1 MKTHSTIAFDS
12 ISFFNPLVIDLL
24 NKDEKLNEFNT
35 NILTTQERIIQRSNF
50 TPAQRNV
57 LHSALTEQYNELWK
71 HTVTN
76 KGRITTQLNTL
87 LSPNTFTVTTGH
99 QLCLMT
105 GPLYFVYK
113 IITAINYTEQLN
125 VAHPNNHF
133 VPVYWAATE
142 DHDFEEINH
151 FNIYNKKLE
160 TTADTQGAVGNI
172 YLQNIPQLREQ
183 LVTVL
188 GTTTHAT
195 AIISLFDSVYTPT
208 NTLAQATQ
216 LLVHELF
223 AQYGLIIIDAN
234 NAALKQCMHT
244 VFTNELTQ
252 HTAYNL
258 TTASIAGLT
267 QQGYKNIQVTPREIN
282 LFMMHNN
289 KRERIIKTETN
300 YTAGTSTYTLNQ
312 LQNNIAQLSP
322 NVILRPLYQECI
334 LPNIAYVGGGGE
346 LAYWL
351 ELKAVFDYY
360 NVPFPHLLL
369 RHSVLIIDNSAVEKL
384 SAMQLSV
391 TDLFESTD
399 AITKK
404 YIALNTEKEFSTTVY
419 QQQLEQ
425 IYNTI
430 NTELITIDKSLAPV
444 ANAELKKSI
453 DGLHALNNKVNK
465 ALKQQHANGIA
476 QALKQKEKYFPADG
490 LQERYENIFQYI
502 NKYGFEYIDEL
513 KKQLTNATP
522 TFSVLTT

>member
-1 MKTHSTIAFDS
+1 MKTHNTIAFDS

-24 NKDEKLNEFNT
+24 NEDEKLNGFHTNT
-35 NILTTQERIIQRSNF
+35 LSIQERISQRSNF
-50 TPAQRNV
+50 TQEQRNA
-57 LHSALTEQYNELWK
+57 LHSALTVQYNELYK
-71 HTVTN
+71 QSTTN
-76 KGRITTQLNTL
+76 KEHITEQLNTL
-87 LSPNTFTVTTGH
+87 LKPNTFTVTTGH

-125 VAHPNNHF
+125 AAHPHNHF

-151 FNIYNKKLE
+151 FNLYNKKLE

-172 YLQNIPQLREQ
+172 HLQNIPQLREQ
-183 LVTVL
+183 LISIL
-188 GTTTHAT
+188 GSTTHAT
-195 AIISLFDSVYTPT
+195 AIINLFDSVYTPT

-223 AQYGLIIIDAN
+223 AQYGLLIVDAN
-234 NAALKQCMHT
+234 NAALKQSMYT
-244 VFTNELTQ
+244 IFNNELTQ
-252 HTAYNL
+252 NTAYKL
-258 TTASIAGLT
+258 STKTIEALV

-300 YTAGTSTYTLNQ
+300 YTAGTSTYTLTQ
-312 LQNNIAQLSP
+312 LQNSTAQLSP
-322 NVILRPLYQECI
+322 NVILRPLYQEVI

-351 ELKAVFDYY
+351 ELKSIFDYY

-369 RHSVLIIDNSAVEKL
+369 RHSALIMDNSAVEKL
-384 SAMQLSV
+384 NGMQLSV
-391 TDLFESTD
+391 TDLFENTD
-399 AITKK
+399 VITKK
-404 YIALNTEKEFSTTVY
+404 YIVLNTEKEFSTTMY

-430 NTELITIDKSLAPV
+430 NVELSTIDKSLAPV

-453 DGLHALNNKVNK
+453 DGLHALNSKVNK
-465 ALKQQHANGIA
+465 ALKQQHANGIT
-476 QALKQKEKYFPADG
+476 QVLKQKEKYFPADG

-502 NKYGFEYIDEL
+502 NKYGFEFIDEL
-513 KKQLTNATP
+513 KKELTNELP
-522 TFSVLTT
+522 TFSVLTV